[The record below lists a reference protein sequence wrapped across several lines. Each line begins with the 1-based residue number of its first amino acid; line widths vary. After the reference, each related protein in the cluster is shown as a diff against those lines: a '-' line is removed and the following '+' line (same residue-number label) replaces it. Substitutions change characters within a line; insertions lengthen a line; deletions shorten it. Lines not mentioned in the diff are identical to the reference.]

1 MALAPSSPLEP
12 YSLDTAGG
20 RPGEWLEHFFIAGG
34 KREGGEAV
42 GAGGSISWS
51 HLGHEK
57 AGGREWKWWWYLPER
72 GGCGGGAIRCGREH
86 TQGCKTRAK
95 ERTNLEGSP
104 LSSLPSSSSSSK
116 TTTLTIPTPSPGL
129 KVDVVCGGVTTLLPT
144 EPAIGHAK
152 NQTLATP
159 EKRSRALFSPLL
171 QPLSPPQ
178 LEFVSKTKAAPFAS
192 ASTTCPARKR
202 LWISS
207 HAAEV
212 RERGGG
218 FFSLFQKL
226 GPIFV
231 MFSSSSSSSSLFFVR
246 WWWAKMTRERRR
258 RRGFFPRTKQS
269 WLARLLLRGT
279 NAEEGKRASR
289 GGGNSGRLF
298 GRKSG
303 K

>member
-1 MALAPSSPLEP
+1 M
-12 YSLDTAGG
+12 
-20 RPGEWLEHFFIAGG
+20 R
-34 KREGGEAV
+34 RQ
-42 GAGGSISWS
+42 AGGSGSGS
-51 HLGHEK
+51 
-57 AGGREWKWWWYLPER
+57 GGGICRRER
-72 GGCGGGAIRCGREH
+72 GSWGGAIRCGREH
-86 TQGCKTRAK
+86 TQGCKTRAR
-95 ERTNLEGSP
+95 ERTNLEGS
-104 LSSLPSSSSSSK
+104 LSLSLFHFAFLLLLQDDDANDPHSLPWAESGCCVWRRDYPSSYRASDWPREKSDLRDSREKEQGSF
-116 TTTLTIPTPSPGL
+116 LPPPS
-129 KVDVVCGGVTTLLPT
+129 T
-144 EPAIGHAK
+144 
-152 NQTLATP
+152 
-159 EKRSRALFSPLL
+159 S
-171 QPLSPPQ
+171 SPPQ
-178 LEFVSKTKAAPFAS
+178 LEFVSKTKAAPS
-192 ASTTCPARKR
+192 PSSTTCPARKR

-279 NAEEGKRASR
+279 NAGEGKRASR
-289 GGGNSGRLF
+289 GGGGNSGRLF